1 MLLEREHETMY
12 TVVGECRGQW
22 TLKVKYVT
30 RTSSK
35 GSAWTLLSDG
45 VNIYK
50 TDLSVPSL

>member
-1 MLLEREHETMY
+1 MKTMY
-12 TVVGECRGQW
+12 TVVGEWRVQW

-35 GSAWTLLSDG
+35 RSPWTLLSDG
-45 VNIYK
+45 LNIYK